1 MQKFF
6 SLLSGKVGLLLG
18 PLLFLIFLSL
28 DIQGMSWEAK
38 AVAASTLWIATW
50 WISEAIPFQ
59 VTSLLPLVL
68 IPVTAGISIRP
79 LAAAYGDKIIFL
91 FLGAFIIALAM
102 ERWNLHK
109 RIALRIILFIGSNTQ
124 RVILGF
130 MVATAFLSMWIS
142 NTATTLMMLP
152 IGLAVMKQ
160 VNEFFEDKSGNFGKS
175 LLLGVAYSASIGG
188 LATIVGTPTNGI
200 FMGMNE
206 SFFQQEITFAEWFIL
221 CFPMVII
228 LVYTCWVLLVKFT
241 FKVEVHNLSGKSDVL
256 QTEYDK
262 LGRMSFEEKS
272 VMAVF
277 IFAAIAW
284 ISRSYILVNF
294 FPTID
299 DTSIGIAAAAMLFI
313 IPSRKQD
320 EAIMT
325 WQYAAKLPW
334 GVLILFGGGLAIAAS
349 FQSSGLAEYIATGL
363 SGLKGADSNIII
375 IGITSLINFLT
386 EITSNVATATV
397 MLPILAT
404 LAEAINIHPYA
415 LMIAATL
422 ASSCAFM
429 LPVATAPNAVV
440 FSSGLIRM
448 KDMIRAGFLLNVIS
462 IIIIVVFVS
471 VILPILWDIDLSTFP
486 Y

>member
-1 MQKFF
+1 MSRYLSFF
-6 SLLSGKVGLLLG
+6 SNNVGLLLG
-18 PLLFLIFLSL
+18 PILFLLFLSL
-28 DIQGMSWEAK
+28 HIEGMSWEAQ

-68 IPVTAGISIRP
+68 IPLSSGMSIRP
-79 LAAAYGDKIIFL
+79 LTAAYGDKIIFL

-109 RIALRIILFIGSNTQ
+109 RIALKIILFIGSNTQ

-130 MVATAFLSMWIS
+130 MIATAFLSMWIS

-160 VNEFFEDKSGNFGKS
+160 VATFFEDEKGNFGKS

-206 SFFQQEITFAEWFIL
+206 RFFQQEITFTDWFIL
-221 CFPMVII
+221 CFPLVVI
-228 LVYTCWVLLVKFT
+228 LVLLCWLLLTKFV
-241 FKVEVHNLSGKSDVL
+241 FKVEKHSLSGKSDVL
-256 QTEYDK
+256 QNEYQK
-262 LGRMSFEEKS
+262 LGAMSYEEKS
-272 VMAVF
+272 VLAVF
-277 IFAAIAW
+277 AFAALAW
-284 ISRSYILVNF
+284 ISRSYVLVKL
-294 FPTID
+294 FPAID
-299 DTSIGIAAAAMLFI
+299 DTSIGIAAAALLFI
-313 IPSRKQD
+313 IPSSNKKQ
-320 EAIMT
+320 AIMT
-325 WQYAAKLPW
+325 WEAAVKLPW

-349 FQSSGLAEYIATGL
+349 FQNSGLAEYIANEL

-375 IGITSLINFLT
+375 ISITTLINFLT

-440 FSSGLIRM
+440 FSSGMIRM
-448 KDMIRAGFLLNVIS
+448 KDMIRAGFLLNIAS
-462 IIIIVVFVS
+462 IIIIFIFVS
-471 VILPILWDIDLSTFP
+471 IVLPYLWNIDLTSFP
-486 Y
+486 F